1 VLPAWLFFALAAGL
15 YFIPFFRPQKL
26 LIPFLLVLGFALKAP
41 VNFWAAIFLGC
52 VFYCLLGIKDLV
64 FIDRAAAYEV
74 LVFLLAFLYIFA
86 FFGVWNSWNSGGFL
100 AAAGFALTA
109 FFLFRGFFGYAEHAQ
124 VEGGESLR
132 HPALVAGVMSL
143 LLFEALVAGLFLPL
157 ASFYQSALSF
167 LIAFVGIDL
176 CSLFVRQKLG
186 ERNLLINFTI
196 FFVAFIAL
204 VGSASWGL

>member
-1 VLPAWLFFALAAGL
+1 MAAKLKSITGRIHWFLLAKAAIFGFGWLVLPAWLFFALAAGL

-100 AAAGFALTA
+100 AAAGF
-109 FFLFRGFFGYAEHAQ
+109 
-124 VEGGESLR
+124 
-132 HPALVAGVMSL
+132 
-143 LLFEALVAGLFLPL
+143 
-157 ASFYQSALSF
+157 
-167 LIAFVGIDL
+167 
-176 CSLFVRQKLG
+176 
-186 ERNLLINFTI
+186 
-196 FFVAFIAL
+196 
-204 VGSASWGL
+204 